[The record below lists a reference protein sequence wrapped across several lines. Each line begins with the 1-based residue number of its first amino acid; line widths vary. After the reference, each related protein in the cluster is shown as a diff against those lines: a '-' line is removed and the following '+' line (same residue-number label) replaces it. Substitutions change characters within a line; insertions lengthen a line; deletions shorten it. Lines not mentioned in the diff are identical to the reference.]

1 MSAYYVETRIELA
14 QDQLATAA
22 ALADSGLHDDYVV
35 YEGPQGWSYA
45 GGTLAQLTLDRS
57 GARLSHEGE
66 TFLPWDGKPLQ
77 QVQSLLDTLPV
88 DGWRAYG
95 WAAFE
100 LSYAKDGAVDHVGDE
115 RLLHLVVPR
124 TEVRLGEGT
133 ALVRSADPAG
143 LVAALDVLRSPARPA
158 GGKVAQIDV
167 RGFDKTDYRSSVES
181 AVAEINEDRLQKV
194 ILSRVVEV
202 ENDIDLVETYVQ
214 GRRGNTPA
222 RSFLLHLG
230 GVEAAGFSPETVVE
244 VEAGGRVYSQPLA
257 GTRALTKDPQ
267 RNRELR
273 ENLLS
278 DPKEIYEHAI
288 SVKVGTDEL
297 TDVSE
302 EGSVE
307 VPEFMAVKERGSVQ
321 HLASRVTG
329 RLADGF
335 GTWDA
340 FGAVFPAVT
349 ASGVP
354 KAAAYD
360 VIRQYEPERRGL
372 YSGAVLTT
380 DQNGEMDAALVLRS
394 VYRQGGRTWL
404 RAGAGIVGQSTAA
417 REFEE
422 TSEKLESVSRFLVA
436 TAQDPGREQVQ
447 ELGQGQGQGREQDRG
462 GRRAA

>member
-1 MSAYYVETRIELA
+1 MSPFYVETRIELA
-14 QDQLATAA
+14 PDQLALAA
-22 ALADSGLHDDYVV
+22 SLAESGLHDDYVV
-35 YEGPQGWSYA
+35 YEGPDGWSYA
-45 GGTLAQLTLDRS
+45 GGTLAELTLDRT
-57 GARLSHEGE
+57 GARLTYQGE
-66 TFLPWDGKPLQ
+66 QFLPWDGKPLQ
-77 QVQSLLDTLPV
+77 QIQTLLDSV
-88 DGWRAYG
+88 SIEGWRAYG

-100 LSYAKDGAVDHVGDE
+100 LSYAKDGVLDHIGEE

-124 TEVRLGEGT
+124 TEIRFGDGT
-133 ALVRSADPAG
+133 ALVRSADSAG
-143 LVAALDVLRSPARPA
+143 LTAALELLRTPLRPA
-158 GGKVAQIDV
+158 AGKLAHIDV

-181 AVAEINEDRLQKV
+181 AVAEIHDNKLQKV
-194 ILSRVVEV
+194 ILSRVVDV
-202 ENDIDLVETYVQ
+202 EGDIDLVETYVQ

-222 RSFLLHLG
+222 RSFLLNLG

-302 EGSVE
+302 AGSVE

-321 HLASRVTG
+321 HLASRVAG
-329 RLADGF
+329 QLAEGF
-335 GTWDA
+335 RTWDA

-360 VIRQYEPERRGL
+360 VIRQYEPEARGL
-372 YSGAVLTT
+372 YSGAVLIT
-380 DQNGEMDAALVLRS
+380 DQSGEMDAALVLRS

-436 TAQDPGREQVQ
+436 ADSGA
-447 ELGQGQGQGREQDRG
+447 G
-462 GRRAA
+462 AAVIRLAG

>member
-1 MSAYYVETRIELA
+1 MSPYYVETRIEPA
-14 QDQLATAA
+14 EDQLAAAA

-35 YEGPQGWSYA
+35 YEGPDGWSYA
-45 GGTLAQLTLDRS
+45 GGTLAELTLDRT
-57 GARLSHEGE
+57 GARLSCDGE
-66 TFLPWDGKPLQ
+66 RFLPWDGKPLR
-77 QVQSLLDTLPV
+77 QVQSLLDTLAV

-100 LSYAKDGAVDHVGDE
+100 LSYAKDGSLDHVGGE
-115 RLLHLVVPR
+115 KLLHLVVPR
-124 TEVRLGEGT
+124 TEVRFEGAT
-133 ALVRSADPAG
+133 ALVRSADPEG
-143 LVAALDVLRSPARPA
+143 LVAALDVLRSPGRA
-158 GGKVAQIDV
+158 GGGRTTRIDV

-181 AVAEINEDRLQKV
+181 AVAEIHEDRLQKV

-202 ENDIDLVETYVQ
+202 EDDIDLVETYVR

-222 RSFLLHLG
+222 RSFLLRLG

-244 VEAGGRVYSQPLA
+244 VESGGRVYSQPLA
-257 GTRALTKDPQ
+257 GTRALTQDPQ
-267 RNRELR
+267 RNRALR
-273 ENLLS
+273 EDLLS

-297 TDVSE
+297 TDVSQA
-302 EGSVE
+302 GSVE

-321 HLASRVTG
+321 HLASRVSG

-354 KAAAYD
+354 KDAAYD

-372 YSGAVLTT
+372 YSGAVLTV
-380 DQNGEMDAALVLRS
+380 DEDGGMDAALVLRS

-436 TAQDPGREQVQ
+436 ADGADGADGPQARLAG
-447 ELGQGQGQGREQDRG
+447 
-462 GRRAA
+462 